1 MQDKEMQGLS
11 LPELP
16 TEPRQQSRFH
26 FMAETP
32 DGEGMSF
39 GENELGAFLQKYG
52 QAPKTESSERS
63 PDSGS
68 RS

>member
-1 MQDKEMQGLS
+1 MQNKELQGLS

-16 TEPRQQSRFH
+16 TEPRQRSRFH

-52 QAPKTESSERS
+52 QPATKSSSESS
-63 PDSGS
+63 PGSGS
-68 RS
+68 RP